1 MLVVFLNDIF
11 FTRCPCLG
19 CAIKIVQ
26 QGVKEVVYSKSY
38 GMDDMTARIFVEAKV
53 KLRQHSPPSMK
64 LEMEMDTVGIDDR
77 VIGQLGWTNR

>member
-1 MLVVFLNDIF
+1 MVLNGILY
-11 FTRCPCLG
+11 TRCPCLG

-38 GMDDMTARIFVEAKV
+38 GMDDMTARIFAEAKV

-77 VIGQLGWTNR
+77 VTGQLGWTNR